1 VAKDATAAEIKKS
14 YFQLARQ
21 YHPDSNKN
29 PSAKDKFIEIQQ
41 AYDTLGDEKKRA
53 AYDRYGAASQQPGFD
68 PDAFANAR
76 GPFGAGGFGG
86 FQDFASAFAGANG
99 SGSGAQSELFEQLFG
114 AFGGGSR
121 ARTQR
126 FRGEDIQNTVHI
138 SFIEACKGVSRTIN
152 VKPIVD
158 CNRCSGSGIKAGAK
172 RSKCHTCGGT
182 GTQSYIIDS
191 GFQVSSTCTTCQGR
205 GTFINKDAQCGD
217 CGGVGRVRTE
227 KPVSFDIPPGVEDGM
242 VIRVAGAGDRPVGG
256 SGTTG
261 DLLIQVQVASSRQFR
276 RQGSNLLQS
285 VKVPLHTALL
295 GGRVRVPTL
304 DGEVDI
310 KVAAG
315 TQPGEECVLKGRGVP
330 SVRNGSKGDM
340 FVSFQVQIP
349 RTLNRRQ
356 RELIEQYADEAEGR
370 TSETPRGSKN
380 EDGTGHG
387 SGGKE
392 NVKDQK
398 GKDKSSEAGQRNARL
413 ENDTTDNDG
422 PGEGHKDKQTMS

>member
-1 VAKDATAAEIKKS
+1 MPPSASLAGRGQLCFLALTSSASLHALRSQRRSCSNWIRASCLLNASLPWTSSSGHVTTPFRKRRFHTSSPRAAPQSADPYKVLGVAKDATAAEIKKS

-205 GTFINKDAQCGD
+205 GTFINKDAQ
-217 CGGVGRVRTE
+217 
-227 KPVSFDIPPGVEDGM
+227 
-242 VIRVAGAGDRPVGG
+242 
-256 SGTTG
+256 
-261 DLLIQVQVASSRQFR
+261 
-276 RQGSNLLQS
+276 
-285 VKVPLHTALL
+285 
-295 GGRVRVPTL
+295 
-304 DGEVDI
+304 
-310 KVAAG
+310 
-315 TQPGEECVLKGRGVP
+315 
-330 SVRNGSKGDM
+330 
-340 FVSFQVQIP
+340 
-349 RTLNRRQ
+349 
-356 RELIEQYADEAEGR
+356 
-370 TSETPRGSKN
+370 
-380 EDGTGHG
+380 
-387 SGGKE
+387 
-392 NVKDQK
+392 
-398 GKDKSSEAGQRNARL
+398 
-413 ENDTTDNDG
+413 
-422 PGEGHKDKQTMS
+422 